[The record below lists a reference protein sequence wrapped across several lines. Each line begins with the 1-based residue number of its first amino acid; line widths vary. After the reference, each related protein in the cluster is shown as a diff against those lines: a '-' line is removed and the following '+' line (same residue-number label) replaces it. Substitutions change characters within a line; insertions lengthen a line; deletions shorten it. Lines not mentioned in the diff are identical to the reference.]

1 MIKAKGIDH
10 INLEVPNLAA
20 AKEFYQNIFG
30 LQVKEDY
37 EYSAKDGSQV
47 HFMLIGIS
55 ETLMLCLYENKE
67 VNLSEMPLN
76 HIGFNVENFDEAFKI
91 ATEKGILDD
100 RWGMIDYKH
109 SRSFYV
115 KDPNGLGI
123 EISEHFG
130 GGH

>member
-10 INLEVPNLAA
+10 INLEVPNLEA
-20 AKEFYQNIFG
+20 AKAFYQDIFG
-30 LQVKEDY
+30 LEVKEDY

-47 HFMLIGIS
+47 RFMLIGIS
-55 ETLMLCLYENKE
+55 EALMLCLYENKE
-67 VNLSEMPLN
+67 VNLNEMPLN
-76 HIGFNVENFDEAFKI
+76 HIGFNVENFDEAFQI
-91 ATEKGILDD
+91 ATKKGILDD